1 MEFME
6 TSTMLIGL
14 DVAAIMALASLG
26 VITILAITAPDGWED
41 DDGFHYGKEDGE

>member
-14 DVAAIMALASLG
+14 AVAVPSPAPLG